1 MEQNTKVCIV
11 EINPNN
17 QTSYVW
23 TGATTVGEVID
34 IMAQETAFSTV
45 KPADFLDLNNNFNP
59 DDFLDENGE
68 VDWVKVADW
77 ENTLPIE
84 AHFEAAIECAEY
96 GGNIINVY
104 WTREEAEEAGAPRY
118 MSDEDYKEKLDLIFQ

>member
-1 MEQNTKVCIV
+1 MELSTKVCIV
-11 EINPNN
+11 EINPHN
-17 QTSYVW
+17 QSSCVW

-96 GGNIINVY
+96 DGHTIRVY